1 MKSNET
7 RGPKLYRLVD
17 ANLNRLKEG
26 IRVIEDINR
35 YLYDNT
41 TLTPKLK
48 QLRHLARIDDYPLFL
63 CHRDIRNDILKST
76 TESEAKRENVE
87 SLLLANYKRA
97 QEAARV
103 LEESF
108 KLIDAKKAED
118 FKTIRYELYALEQE
132 NLAPGSGPDDG
143 KGFKND

>member
-1 MKSNET
+1 VETKSNVT
-7 RGPKLYRLVD
+7 QPKLFRLID

-35 YLYDNT
+35 YLYDDKKIAS
-41 TLTPKLK
+41 KLK
-48 QLRHLARIDDYPLFL
+48 SLRHLAKVDNYAQMLPY
-63 CHRDIRNDILKST
+63 RDIQNDVLKT
-76 TESEAKRENVE
+76 TIETEMEREDIK

-108 KLIDAKKAED
+108 KLVDAEKSGT

-132 NLAPGSGPDDG
+132 NLVP
-143 KGFKND
+143 